1 MVDDHDCRKTTVAAS
16 VGDHVDGVSSSA
28 RGGGSGST
36 TLSVDPISMLNGLL
50 TGLQEGTMLPPSEA
64 DVQAALDLCDKLS
77 AHLRGLLP
85 SQKAIGEST
94 SSMTEPLMMTSS
106 TVVGGSSTCATSES
120 DSDAPMHSSKCR
132 PSAKARARLRRQRQ
146 EQQHEQQHEQYEQH
160 EQHEQQVADQGNA
173 DQQPQWQEWQW
184 QWQDPSTHQAAHP
197 MANLAEQQ
205 EQFCASLWGGGWLMV
220 PLAPMPLVPQPSQPL
235 ASLHPPT
242 WASSQHQQHQ
252 HQHQQQR
259 KLRKGR
265 AKEPA
270 PPRLRVP
277 TSETS
282 FQQQMW
288 SGGWQMVPR
297 ASRMYSLQEEGGAA
311 DGYGGEDSKE
321 ADAGEGDGGAGGRE
335 AGGGGGGG
343 GGDGGGGAATR
354 AGDGDA
360 THGGVPL
367 RQSPNTRRAEEE
379 AAAAGASAGAPSA
392 TSSSSPAA
400 EPTAEIEI
408 FEATAEGSTH
418 GAAKEAEKKVRDGEE
433 DSSEA

>member
-184 QWQDPSTHQAAHP
+184 QWQDRRLTRLPTR
-197 MANLAEQQ
+197 
-205 EQFCASLWGGGWLMV
+205 W
-220 PLAPMPLVPQPSQPL
+220 
-235 ASLHPPT
+235 PT
-242 WASSQHQQHQ
+242 WRSSRSSSVHRCGAADGSWCLLRPCRSCRSRHSRWLRCTRPRGRVRSTSSTSTSTSS
-252 HQHQQQR
+252 R

-270 PPRLRVP
+270 PPRLRPNQRDQLPAANV
-277 TSETS
+277 ERW
-282 FQQQMW
+282 M
-288 SGGWQMVPR
+288 
-297 ASRMYSLQEEGGAA
+297 A
-311 DGYGGEDSKE
+311 DGPQERAACARSRRRGERPTVTV
-321 ADAGEGDGGAGGRE
+321 GR
-335 AGGGGGGG
+335 
-343 GGDGGGGAATR
+343 
-354 AGDGDA
+354 
-360 THGGVPL
+360 
-367 RQSPNTRRAEEE
+367 TRRRPMRGKEMVEQVGERQVVVVVVVVVMVVVARRHEQ
-379 AAAAGASAGAPSA
+379 
-392 TSSSSPAA
+392 
-400 EPTAEIEI
+400 
-408 FEATAEGSTH
+408 ATAMPHT
-418 GAAKEAEKKVRDGEE
+418 EACR
-433 DSSEA
+433 